1 MANTLI
7 QKYLFHVPAT
17 TGTPRVYSYNFKSDE
32 LHKYLTGIACPLVSA
47 SLPTAD
53 SILIELRDDYRSI
66 LSFSPAQNWIK
77 DTTSTDFDLTEVF
90 RPLMATSAGKNFYI
104 NVKVTNSATPFD
116 FIILFR
122 QDNELQPLSVFG
134 KHIEAYDM
142 QSFTIPAPVIGTDY
156 NFNLPSDFNYV
167 AGVNIVG
174 GDPATFNN
182 LLLEVN
188 DSVRNLLD
196 PMPLSCLKVRET
208 VKYNNSFFP
217 VSFISKNKEVNIR
230 LSTVGTVLYTA
241 TPITVTFLL
250 TR

>member
-1 MANTLI
+1 
-7 QKYLFHVPAT
+7 
-17 TGTPRVYSYNFKSDE
+17 
-32 LHKYLTGIACPLVSA
+32 
-47 SLPTAD
+47 
-53 SILIELRDDYRSI
+53 
-66 LSFSPAQNWIK
+66 
-77 DTTSTDFDLTEVF
+77 
-90 RPLMATSAGKNFYI
+90 
-104 NVKVTNSATPFD
+104 
-116 FIILFR
+116 
-122 QDNELQPLSVFG
+122 
-134 KHIEAYDM
+134 M

-174 GDPATFNN
+174 GDPVTFNN

-230 LSTVGTVLYTA
+230 LSTVGTVTYTA